1 MVPNLP
7 TPWTHPFT
15 AALAQAVPLWL
26 TAAAIL
32 ALSLLLRSQ
41 LLAAMAH
48 LIERQ
53 AARGRLRPVDAIL
66 MWTPPIVS
74 PAHLLAATVGTL
86 LGLLVL
92 LNRVVPLYVA
102 LALSGP
108 ALALLLWLLLRI
120 GEARYQ
126 RLLEAALPG
135 AVSRLAAQ
143 LKGGAG
149 FQPALARIV
158 TDLPAGPLRTEWSWL
173 MAQIG
178 APLTTGLRATPAL
191 VVSALAAQ
199 TPSPRHR
206 MLLGHLEVAL
216 GQTHDVQVARLIAAG
231 EALYEADRQRSAA
244 LTELAQMRASGVLV
258 GCVTC
263 GLSLFLMATQAERVR
278 AAYSSPLGIPMA
290 LLVAVA
296 IAAPLIGGILLARI
310 DDVDY

>member
-1 MVPNLP
+1 MVPHLP
-7 TPWTHPFT
+7 TPWTYPFT
-15 AALAQAVPLWL
+15 AGLAQAVPMWL

-41 LLAAMAH
+41 LLAAMAN

-53 AARGRLRPVDAIL
+53 AARSRLRPVDAIL
-66 MWTPPIVS
+66 LWTPPIVA
-74 PAHLLAATVGTL
+74 PAHLLAATVGAL
-86 LGLLVL
+86 LGLLVI

-108 ALALLLWLLLRI
+108 ALALLLWMLLRI

-126 RLLEAALPG
+126 RSLEAALPG

-158 TDLPAGPLRTEWSWL
+158 ADLPAGPLRTEWSWL
-173 MAQIG
+173 IAQIG

-216 GQTHDVQVARLIAAG
+216 GQTHDVQVARLIAAA

-278 AAYSSPLGIPMA
+278 AAYSGPLGIPMA
-290 LLVAVA
+290 LLVGAA